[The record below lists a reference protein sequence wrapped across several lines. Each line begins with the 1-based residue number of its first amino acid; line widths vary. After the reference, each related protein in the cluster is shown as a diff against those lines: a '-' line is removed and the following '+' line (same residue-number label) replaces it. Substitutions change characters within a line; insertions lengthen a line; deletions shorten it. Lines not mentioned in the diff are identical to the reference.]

1 MVEFGKRSGPRI
13 EKAPKAAPV
22 ATRETAER
30 IVQHDLDLIDTLIKK
45 DVGLRDLL
53 MEAYGIISL
62 DPDAKDDEPLRRS
75 YEDIREHIAASRFS
89 GGKRLSD
96 ELIRKY
102 LDTRAGNLD

>member
-1 MVEFGKRSGPRI
+1 MVEFGKRSGPRA
-13 EKAPKAAPV
+13 ERAPKATPV
-22 ATRETAER
+22 AKPETAAT
-30 IVQHDLDLIDTLIKK
+30 IDKLDLDLIDTLIKK
-45 DVGLRDLL
+45 DAGLRDLL

-96 ELIRKY
+96 ETIRKY
-102 LDTRAGNLD
+102 LDTRAGNLA

>member
-1 MVEFGKRSGPRI
+1 MVEFGKRSGPRT
-13 EKAPKAAPV
+13 EKAPEAPPV
-22 ATRETAER
+22 ATRQTVGHIE
-30 IVQHDLDLIDTLIKK
+30 QLNLDLIDTLIEK
-45 DVGLRDLL
+45 DAGLRDLL

-96 ELIRKY
+96 ETIRKY
-102 LDTRAGNLD
+102 LDTRAGNLA